1 MAENVMK
8 KLDKLEKEVVRRLKF
23 DLQLSKDYYFEKH
36 QQPAA
41 INGAINAYKNVLR
54 EIEKLRK

>member
-1 MAENVMK
+1 MK